1 MEKQPKTGDME
12 KTSLPPAE
20 TVKQPK
26 TRDELAQLVAAEMTA
41 SGLPTD
47 AGDIIIIP
55 SGAPGTDILKIGKWR
70 AGAQHGRTID
80 PARVAKRDEI
90 ASTLNGT
97 YRLKFGD
104 RSVIEEPALIELI
117 ENEAARRGHK
127 VKISLKRHGP
137 PGSIVQNWSG
147 TTVLEDTEKECAPMV
162 PYLMALSR
170 HFDLK

>member
-1 MEKQPKTGDME
+1 MNMQAAPQKPVSVEKQ
-12 KTSLPPAE
+12 S
-20 TVKQPK
+20 K

-55 SGAPGTDILKIGKWR
+55 SGVPGADILKIGEWR
-70 AGAQHGRTID
+70 AGGAHQEQTID

-97 YRLKFGD
+97 YRLKIGD
-104 RSVIEEPALIELI
+104 RSVIEERALSELI

-127 VKISLKRHGP
+127 VRISLKRDGP
-137 PGSIVQNWSG
+137 PGGVVQNWRG
-147 TTVLEDTEKECAPMV
+147 ATVFEDTEKECGPMV
-162 PYLMALSR
+162 PFLMALSR